1 MRIRLL
7 TADQSTQFI
16 STEPLE
22 ICGIISDIRIDA
34 SSFDAISF
42 GWIPRERNVDADFL
56 AKEALRHVTID
67 LIS

>member
-1 MRIRLL
+1 MMRIRLL

-34 SSFDAISF
+34 RSFDAI
-42 GWIPRERNVDADFL
+42 WIPRERNVDADFL